1 MCKRIIH
8 GILVTFAFLL
18 FLSPARA
25 QSTSNEGTEFYA
37 VFPTHVNA
45 PDYVQNVLVRN
56 NFAEY
61 SIFITGSQPSS
72 GVVSVNGSNIPFN
85 LAQGNT
91 VVEVKVPRSAA
102 YINESEK
109 NQVLSNRAIRVM
121 VDPGKPKVVTYG
133 HIFAGRRSAASL
145 VLPKDAL
152 GQDYF
157 TMNQEVGGAGG
168 GGSNYIAIAAV
179 DSDTRI
185 FIQKNGKDLV
195 SGGVLLR
202 NAGDVYEY
210 LSPDDLTGTRVF
222 VDPKT
227 SACKKFA
234 LFSGTTNSSITPPG
248 IPCINPNSQ
257 SPSSDP
263 LYQQNYPV
271 ESWGKTYGFI
281 PFSSR
286 SPSGTSV
293 RTRGNYIRI
302 LAKEDNTPIQFNG
315 LTVATLNAGEF
326 YQTTSPSNT
335 PTYISSTKAIA
346 AAQYSLSQA
355 CAGGGV
361 SDPDMVILNPI
372 EYNIKNITV
381 YSSNKE
387 AISENYV
394 NVLIKTSAASSFRVN
409 GAVPK
414 GTFTALP
421 GTSGLSFLQLNLN
434 QYPTQI
440 FNLSASEGFNAIA
453 YGFGDV
459 ESYAY
464 SAGTNLASNQTATA
478 ETPDTK
484 ERIENACRREPFNVK
499 VTLTSPVSSLSW
511 QFEPNGQ
518 VEQQN
523 ITTSVP
529 VVRNGTTYYDYYFPR
544 TISYPI
550 SGKKTIKILAKY
562 PSIGGCALNEQ
573 QIDLNLEVFDPPVAK
588 FKTSTNFCA
597 VSEIQFTD
605 ESIDNGNP
613 ITSWSWDFGDGKS
626 SDKQNPAHTYA
637 GPGTY
642 IVKLKVKN
650 TTSCDVIE
658 YQQTI
663 DVNTLPEASFTAS
676 KPGCNNTTITFT
688 DKSKLTSGNIV
699 KWSWDFGDG
708 TRLDRIDN
716 LPLEHKYAAGGNYEV
731 SLTVTSN
738 TGCENTIVQTTNVT
752 TPVLEAGEDLILIRG
767 GSVRFNIKA
776 TGTNLQYKWS
786 PATGLDRDDVKNPL
800 ASPTENTLYSV
811 TVTSDEGCVLTDNIS
826 VNIVDKPIFRNT
838 FTPNGDGVND
848 VWEIDYLESYPDVSV
863 DIFNRFGVKVY
874 TTIGYKSPW
883 DGTLNGDELPVGTYY
898 YVIDPKQGIPI
909 YTGWVT
915 ILR

>member
-1 MCKRIIH
+1 M
-8 GILVTFAFLL
+8 LALFF
-18 FLSPARA
+18 FLSPVRA
-25 QSTSNEGTEFYA
+25 QSISNEGTEFYA
-37 VFPTHVNA
+37 IFPTHVNA
-45 PDYVQNVLVRN
+45 PDYAQNVIVRN

-61 SIFITGSQPSS
+61 SIFITGSQPST
-72 GVVSVNGSNIPFN
+72 GIVSVNGTNIRFN

-102 YINESEK
+102 YINESER
-109 NQVLSNRAIRVM
+109 NQVLSNRAIRVI

-152 GQDYF
+152 GQDYY
-157 TMNQEVGGAGG
+157 TMNQEVGAAGG
-168 GGSNYIAIAAV
+168 GGANYIAIAAV
-179 DSDTRI
+179 DPDTRI
-185 FIQKNGKDLV
+185 FIQKDGKDLV

-202 NAGDVYEY
+202 NTGDVYQY
-210 LSPDDLTGTRVF
+210 LSPDDLTGTHVF
-222 VDPKT
+222 VDPQT

-234 LFSGTTNSSITPPG
+234 LFSGTTNASITPPG
-248 IPCINPNSQ
+248 MSCINPNSL

-271 ESWGKTYGFI
+271 ESWGKNYGFV

-286 SPSGTSV
+286 SPSGASV

-315 LTVATLNAGEF
+315 LTVATLNAGQF
-326 YQTTSPSNT
+326 YQTNSPINS

-346 AAQYSLSQA
+346 AAQYALSQA

-409 GAVPK
+409 GAVPR
-414 GTFTALP
+414 GNFTALP
-421 GTSGLSFLQLNLN
+421 GSAGLSYMQLNLN
-434 QYPTQI
+434 QYSTQI
-440 FNLSASEGFNAIA
+440 FNLSASDGFNAIA

-464 SAGTNLASNQTATA
+464 SAGTNLASNQTAIA
-478 ETPDTK
+478 ESTDTK
-484 ERIENACRREPFNVK
+484 EKIENACSKEPFNVK

-511 QFEPNGQ
+511 QFEPNGP
-518 VEQQN
+518 VELQN
-523 ITTSVP
+523 ITTSLP
-529 VVRNGTTYYDYYFPR
+529 VVRNGTTYYDYYFSR
-544 TISYPI
+544 TISYPVP
-550 SGKKTIKILAKY
+550 GKKSIKVVAKY

-573 QIDLNLEVFDPPVAK
+573 QIDLNLEVFDPPIAK
-588 FKTSTNFCA
+588 FKTSTTFCA
-597 VSEIQFTD
+597 MSEIQFTD
-605 ESIDNGNP
+605 ESIDNGNS
-613 ITSWSWDFGDGKS
+613 ITKWSWDFGDGKVS
-626 SDKQNPAHTYA
+626 AKQNPTHVFA
-637 GPGTY
+637 GPGVY
-642 IVKLKVKN
+642 PVKLKVEN
-650 TTSCDVIE
+650 STSCDVAE
-658 YQQTI
+658 YEQVIT
-663 DVNTLPEASFTAS
+663 VNTIPEASFTAS
-676 KPGCNNTTITFT
+676 KPGCNNTSITFT
-688 DKSKLTSGNIV
+688 DKSIITSGNIV
-699 KWSWDFGDG
+699 KWTWDFGDG
-708 TRLDRIDN
+708 NKQERVSN
-716 LPLEHKYAAGGNYEV
+716 LPFDYKYAAGGNFEV

-738 TGCENTIVQTTNVT
+738 TGCENTITQTTNVT
-752 TPVLEAGEDLILIRG
+752 TPTLEAGDDLVMIRG
-767 GSVRFNIKA
+767 GSVNFNIQA
-776 TGTNLQYKWS
+776 SGTNLRYKWS
-786 PATGLDRDDVKNPL
+786 PAIGLDRNDVKNPV
-800 ASPTENTLYSV
+800 ASPTENTRYTV
-811 TVTSDEGCVLTDNIS
+811 IVTSDEGCVLSDEIN
-826 VNIVDKPIFRNT
+826 VLIVDKPIIRNT

-848 VWEIDYLESYPDVSV
+848 VWEIDYLDSYPEASV

-874 TTIGYKSPW
+874 TSIGYKSPW
-883 DGTLNGDELPVGTYY
+883 NGTLNGDMLPVGTYY
-898 YVIDPKQGIPI
+898 YVIDPKLGIPV